1 MPKLLE
7 VGAEGTN
14 IRASE
19 RNNWLIY
26 DDDWGGIDYNRLDT
40 ETNYIW
46 YYGFS
51 LFDNSIQFYLDKP
64 EMLRFLKVF
73 TDKKNQRIMRKEMSK
88 LEEDLTEVIN
98 PTDEKE
104 NSV

>member
-1 MPKLLE
+1 MPKLLKA
-7 VGAEGTN
+7 GAEGIE

-19 RNNWLIY
+19 RDNWLIY
-26 DDDWGGIDYNRLDT
+26 DDAWGGIDYNELDT

-51 LFDNSIQFYLDKP
+51 LFDNAIQFYLDKP

-73 TDKKNQRIMRKEMSK
+73 TDKKNQGVLRKEMSK
-88 LEEDLTEVIN
+88 LEEELTEVDNNLI
-98 PTDEKE
+98 DEE
-104 NSV
+104 GE

>member
-1 MPKLLE
+1 MGKLLKA
-7 VGAEGTN
+7 GAEGTE

-19 RNNWLIY
+19 RDNWLIY
-26 DDDWGGIDYNRLDT
+26 DDAWGGIDYNELDT

-51 LFDNSIQFYLDKP
+51 LFDNAIQFYLDKP

-73 TDKKNQRIMRKEMSK
+73 TDKKNQRVLRKEMLK
-88 LEEDLTEVIN
+88 LEEELTEVNN
-98 PTDEKE
+98 PTDKE
-104 NSV
+104 GECI

>member
-1 MPKLLE
+1 MGKLLKA
-7 VGAEGTN
+7 GAEGTE

-19 RNNWLIY
+19 RDNWLIY
-26 DDDWGGIDYNRLDT
+26 DDAWGGIDYNELDT

-51 LFDNSIQFYLDKP
+51 LFDNAIQFYLDKP

-73 TDKKNQRIMRKEMSK
+73 TDKKNQRVLRKEMSK
-88 LEEDLTEVIN
+88 LEEELTEGTS
-98 PTDEKE
+98 PTDEE
-104 NSV
+104 GECI